1 MFDMN
6 NSAWAIGKN
15 LRILSPTKTTE
26 NLTLILDRIIDGY
39 FEVDTI
45 SRIQDANP
53 NTPVKQR
60 TNENLRQVSAGS
72 FMTVEEFKRGLHKAV
87 DLISDE

>member
-6 NSAWAIGKN
+6 NSAWDIGKN
-15 LRILSPTKTTE
+15 LRILPPLKTTE

-39 FEVDTI
+39 FEVDI
-45 SRIQDANP
+45 MSRIQDANQ

-60 TNENLRQVSAGS
+60 TNENLRQVPAGC
-72 FMTVEEFKRGLHKAV
+72 FMNVEEFKRGLHKAV